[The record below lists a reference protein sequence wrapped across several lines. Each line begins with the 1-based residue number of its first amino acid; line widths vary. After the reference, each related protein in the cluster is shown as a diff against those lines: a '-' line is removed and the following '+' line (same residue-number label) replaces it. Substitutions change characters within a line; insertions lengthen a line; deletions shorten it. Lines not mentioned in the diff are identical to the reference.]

1 MPTDTSERRVIYNQR
16 KKKGY
21 CPRCG
26 NKTGKNSKFIYCD
39 DCREF
44 FRNYNKKVSKTLNKL
59 RKAKY
64 DERKENNQ
72 CPRCGKKLGKRYTKT
87 ICPVCLEK
95 QYNYNYG
102 SKKTT
107 KKKKT
112 TRK

>member
-1 MPTDTSERRVIYNQR
+1 MPTKTSERRVVYNQR
-16 KKKGY
+16 KKKGC

-26 NKTGKNSKFIYCD
+26 NKIKKNSKFTFCD

-44 FRNYNKKVSKTLNKL
+44 YRNYNKKVSKTLNKL
-59 RKAKY
+59 RKARY

-72 CPRCGKKLGKRYTKT
+72 CPRCGKKLGKTYTKT
-87 ICPVCLEK
+87 ICSICLKK

-102 SKKTT
+102 NKKPV